1 MSWFS
6 SKDRN
11 GRKLDEL
18 IDRLEKL
25 SGRIGHYEEQEQLS
39 ARLGMPGNRQVAQTR
54 EVHSE
59 IYATLT
65 AARAGI
71 ASGEIDDQEIYPQLP
86 SVTKA
91 ISHMEWILNEADRDV
106 VKAKRA
112 FQERFGGN

>member
-6 SKDRN
+6 SKDRSR
-11 GRKLDEL
+11 RKLDQL
-18 IDRLEKL
+18 ISRLEKL
-25 SGRIGHYEEQEQLS
+25 GGRIGHYEEQEQLS
-39 ARLGMPGNRQVAQTR
+39 ARLGMPGNGQVAQTR
-54 EVHSE
+54 DAHSD

-71 ASGEIDDQEIYPQLP
+71 ASGEIDEGEIYPQLP

-91 ISHMEWILNEADRDV
+91 VGHMEWILNEADKDV
-106 VKAKRA
+106 ARAKRA